1 MSGRKFAF
9 SRIRQSGDTNAH
21 DTGPNGAYG
30 SYLQFSALPLAS
42 GVE

>member
-9 SRIRQSGDTNAH
+9 SRIRRSSDANAH
-21 DTGPNGAYG
+21 DADPNGAYG
-30 SYLQFSALPLAS
+30 SYLQFSALLPAP